1 MTSRFGFQSVC
12 VGHSL
17 MFFPGFRRLLPRL
30 AALLLL
36 LLCASALP
44 GAQAQQQRQA
54 PLTNA
59 EFLAIVRQLPQ
70 RPALKEQLV
79 SEIRRRGIGF
89 TLTSGLR
96 AFVATKSGND
106 EELRRVLEEAQRR
119 FLNPAEATPLP
130 PETETADLLARARA
144 STLEAAAQMPDFVV
158 KQLVTRSEARGT
170 SRNWRVVDRL
180 VVGVSYRLS
189 EGEKYRLLAVN
200 GMKGPAAEEKSDYKE
215 AGGANSTGEFVSVL
229 KGLFEESSRAE
240 FRPLDTDTLRG
251 RRTIVYAYEIKKT
264 NSKWLLDAGDSSV
277 IAAHRGKVWVD
288 REKARVLRVEA
299 EAFGMP
305 ATFRITGA
313 DIALDYDWVTIPG
326 QGEYLL
332 PSRSVVVMTGA
343 SRGETSQS
351 RNVIRFANY
360 QKYGTE
366 LKILDDDILDEE
378 PPAETEPPPP
388 PPAPAK
394 PPEKKP

>member
-1 MTSRFGFQSVC
+1 MSFSGLRSFTT
-12 VGHSL
+12 
-17 MFFPGFRRLLPRL
+17 RL
-30 AALLLL
+30 AALA
-36 LLCASALP
+36 LCAAVLA
-44 GAQAQQQRQA
+44 GAPARAQQQT
-54 PLTNA
+54 PMSNA

-70 RPALKEQLV
+70 RPALREQLV

-119 FLNPAEATPLP
+119 FLNPKEATPLP
-130 PETETADLLARARA
+130 AEAETADLLARARA
-144 STLEAAAQMPDFVV
+144 ATLEAAAQMPDFVV
-158 KQLVTRSEARGT
+158 KQLVTRSRALGN
-170 SRNWRVVDRL
+170 SRNWRVSDRL
-180 VVGVSYRLS
+180 VVGVSYRVS

-200 GMKGPAAEEKSDYKE
+200 GVAGPAAEEKNDYRE

-229 KGLFEESSRAE
+229 KALFEEESRAE

-251 RRTIVYAYEIKKT
+251 RRALVYTYEIKKT
-264 NSKWLLDAGDSSV
+264 NSKWLLDAGDSKV

-288 REKARVLRVEA
+288 REKGRVLRVES

-305 ATFRITGA
+305 ASFPITGA
-313 DIALDYDWVTIPG
+313 TLALDYDWVTIPG

-332 PSRSVVVMTGA
+332 PSRSIVVMTRA
-343 SRGETSQS
+343 SRGESAQS
-351 RNVIRFANY
+351 RNDIRFTNY

-378 PPAETEPPPP
+378 PPAETPRP
-388 PPAPAK
+388 K